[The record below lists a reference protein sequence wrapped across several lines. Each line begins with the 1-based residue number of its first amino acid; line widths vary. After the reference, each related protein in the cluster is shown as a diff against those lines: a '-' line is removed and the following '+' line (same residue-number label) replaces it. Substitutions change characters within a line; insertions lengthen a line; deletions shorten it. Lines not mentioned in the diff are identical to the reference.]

1 MQVLGGK
8 AMLMQY
14 MIFIFKVVVSK
25 NVSKMH
31 QTRCIKKLNI
41 FNLFVQALVLRYLSM
56 VPTATKAKA

>member
-1 MQVLGGK
+1 MQVIGGK

-31 QTRCIKKLNI
+31 QTRLAEKHCQFICASI
-41 FNLFVQALVLRYLSM
+41 SS
-56 VPTATKAKA
+56 